1 MILPKNGS
9 SFGSFFRTVKNNKKY
24 PRVDACRNLNPHC
37 SDNGRRF
44 VIIPFTMLM
53 YASNRK
59 QEIERRHHNIP
70 NKRNR
75 DQKTSIVEMCITGYG
90 IMYNSIYSTWKS

>member
-24 PRVDACRNLNPHC
+24 PKVDACRNLNPHC
-37 SDNGRRF
+37 SDNDRRF

-53 YASNRK
+53 YGKEASNRK
-59 QEIERRHHNIP
+59 QEIERR
-70 NKRNR
+70 
-75 DQKTSIVEMCITGYG
+75 
-90 IMYNSIYSTWKS
+90 YSCVVLDNPTKKLTARLNDNLCMVLP